1 MVTIQETFAF
11 LGKVR
16 GYDNRITRLQNTIEA
31 LRLNLL
37 PGAIRYDKDRVQT
50 SPQDS
55 TTEIFAKIDEYE
67 REVEELKKKRSD
79 AVLSIDS
86 ALSKMKDCKEQRVLL
101 EFYIGR
107 TSIPDIATGMGI
119 TNRHCLRL
127 RNNGVS
133 MLAEVLTAEGSF
145 K

>member
-1 MVTIQETFAF
+1 MTIQETFAF

-16 GYDNRITRLQNTIEA
+16 GYDNRIVRLQNTIDA

-67 REVEELKKKRSD
+67 REVAELKKKRSD

-86 ALSKMKDCKEQRVLL
+86 ALSKMKDCNIPFDRRFKNPLDNTCIDGSCKR
-101 EFYIGR
+101 R
-107 TSIPDIATGMGI
+107 TQP
-119 TNRHCLRL
+119 RFRL
-127 RNNGVS
+127 RFRYG
-133 MLAEVLTAEGSF
+133 G
-145 K
+145 